1 MLVVKGVGVLVN
13 PLTKVNSSQKIFF
26 SDNVEY
32 MISDDVKANTNQQ
45 EIKNLVA
52 ASYNFL

>member
-1 MLVVKGVGVLVN
+1 MLN
-13 PLTKVNSSQKIFF
+13 
-26 SDNVEY
+26 

>member
-1 MLVVKGVGVLVN
+1 MKGVGVLVN